1 LCVRFCMG
9 IMMISIFTAS
19 EPSSGGPAGAVCVRV
34 RRTDARYAAIAASLA
49 LALSA
54 GLTSTAMAQQSTP
67 PSAEAPIQAQGA
79 ENSDPNVIV
88 VPGRRELREVVRDFV
103 GDITEP
109 AKDGQLARFD
119 RRICA
124 GVIGAENRAAQAL
137 IDRLSAR
144 AMSLNLQV
152 GEPGCRANVLIVLA
166 ADANRFTPSFVEQN
180 GALFGVRDVNST
192 RGMTA
197 LEQFKSSPRAVRWWH
212 VTQTVTDRGQVLGS
226 SDASGGEGSISGA
239 QVARVTN
246 AGRLRSGVRQDFNRV
261 IIVIDA
267 RKAAMAPFPSLADY
281 VAMVALAQIDPTA
294 DVSNTPTILGL
305 FNDIEA
311 GRPPLNGWTDWD
323 QSYLEN
329 LYDAPRYAKSGRL
342 QESAITD
349 NMTKDLVAAP
359 PPASAAPSTT
369 PASPATP
376 LQPR

>member
-1 LCVRFCMG
+1 MTLNFGAPKSFRNILG
-9 IMMISIFTAS
+9 
-19 EPSSGGPAGAVCVRV
+19 AGV
-34 RRTDARYAAIAASLA
+34 A
-49 LALSA
+49 LAMLA
-54 GLTSTAMAQQSTP
+54 GGVPAFAQTEP
-67 PSAEAPIQAQGA
+67 TEAQPGVSEADQ
-79 ENSDPNVIV
+79 NVIV

-119 RRICA
+119 QRICA

-144 AMSLNLQV
+144 AMSLNLRI

-180 GALFGVRDVNST
+180 GALFGVRDVTST
-192 RGMTA
+192 RGVTA
-197 LEQFKSSPRAVRWWH
+197 LEEFKNSPRAVRWWH
-212 VTQTVTDRGQVLGS
+212 VTQTVTDRGQVLGN
-226 SDASGGEGSISGA
+226 SDASGGEGAISGA

-261 IIVIDA
+261 IIVVDA
-267 RKAAMAPFPSLADY
+267 RKAARAPFGALADY
-281 VAMVALAQIDPTA
+281 VAMVALAQIDPSA

-311 GRPPLNGWTDWD
+311 GKTPLESWTEWD
-323 QSYLEN
+323 QAYLEN
-329 LYDAPRYAKSGRL
+329 LYGAPRYAKSGRL

-349 NMTKDLVAAP
+349 TMTKDLTAAP
-359 PPASAAPSTT
+359 PPAT
-369 PASPATP
+369 PPATP
-376 LQPR
+376 NAQTPKPE